1 MPDVDRTATPNCS
14 ASRLRRMPSVSD
26 ICWQAIPL
34 AKASNSV
41 GKRGGLSPRNRSRAG
56 PGSHRVRRRSQCP
69 SSRSREDVVTVFTS
83 DVRRAPMMATGTRGE
98 FGAAICV
105 TATSQDL
112 PFSINT
118 RRSLTIPPIHRV
130 AGSPSQRPFQ
140 VEPEGRLGFE
150 RKTNRN
156 TSAPH
161 GCDRIVVAAMF
172 KPRGAYATAFKL
184 CRCRFLTVK
193 CFSKYNFNT
202 KGL

>member
-1 MPDVDRTATPNCS
+1 MNGDRHAWRIWRCNLCHCYL
-14 ASRLRRMPSVSD
+14 AGF
-26 ICWQAIPL
+26 AIQYQHP
-34 AKASNSV
+34 
-41 GKRGGLSPRNRSRAG
+41 
-56 PGSHRVRRRSQCP
+56 
-69 SSRSREDVVTVFTS
+69 
-83 DVRRAPMMATGTRGE
+83 
-98 FGAAICV
+98 AI
-105 TATSQDL
+105 
-112 PFSINT
+112 
-118 RRSLTIPPIHRV
+118 RLTIPIHRI

-150 RKTNRN
+150 RKTNRH

-193 CFSKYNFNT
+193 RFFKYNFNT